1 MKDIPD
7 ICIREKTDEVVSKA
21 EELGWRNPE
30 SYETTFLEADNWG
43 ELKKKI
49 KQNRESCDV
58 LVFRGGDEKLNRKA
72 ASDPRIDVLLHPE
85 KGRKDSGVDQVVA
98 EKAAENNVAIGFDLQ
113 QVLKPAKTQTHILS
127 HWRRNLKLCEKYDA
141 RYLLTTGAGEK
152 FRLRA
157 PRDLKS
163 MIDSLGY
170 NGRKALET
178 HKMILRENTEIRES
192 EVDTG
197 GVEKR

>member
-49 KQNRESCDV
+49 KRNRESCDV

-72 ASDPRIDVLLHPE
+72 ASDSRIDVLLHPE

-98 EKAAENNVAIGFDLQ
+98 EKAAENDVAIGFDLQ

-127 HWRRNLKLCEKYDA
+127 HWRRNLKLCEKYDV
-141 RYLLTTGAGEK
+141 RYLLTTGAGDK

-178 HKMILRENTEIRES
+178 HKMILKENTEIRES